1 MIFIIK
7 AQVSKTLS
15 YEDKKNPINQSIKKK
30 KKKSELYRVSE
41 ILIYPYP
48 STWGGWYSSSAGD
61 LFLPQ

>member
-15 YEDKKNPINQSIKKK
+15 YEDKKKPIKQSK